1 MVRTNVEQIRSTLAY
16 AVGPILNVRVEQ
28 KDEAVS
34 AFNTFRLAVM
44 QTSTVDDSIRGDLLE
59 SLDFKSQI
67 LGFLI
72 EFYGQKRT
80 YKRQVASVLDVLLRS
95 ESWLKAL
102 HDDTDLC
109 ARLPA
114 ELRLVDKQ
122 SSHAQAVE
130 EHHSLQPSQSHAA
143 PALSQASHIRAD
155 EFHGMVQQEHAQK
168 LETPSLDAPQQFLP
182 VPESVQNLLQHPTQE
197 LVQESDME
205 SPGAVPPH
213 AAENLA
219 EHENAKQQHLR
230 ISCEAAKPKRGLQLP
245 QRPSWPPP
253 SQPSPLKLPVALQ
266 GVWQAVKRVPSIGSS
281 PQDHIKANFTNKNMS
296 LWVEESAINEDPLPC
311 ERVSPEQ
318 ALSPDAGRGADAGRG
333 DQSDATK
340 RSREM
345 PCLPRLG
352 SNSMSLH
359 DAGDT
364 CLPISAEHD
373 LQFTPQHSPR
383 DQATT
388 SNDAQAQVPKRRSS
402 RPSMVARLWE
412 MVRRRSVG
420 LPASH
425 GDTFPE
431 KLPISGV
438 APTDC
443 EVRAAVKAAQ
453 AQAAAKCTAPSSYQQ
468 LREEPEVELDNA
480 MALIQKCT
488 HSTDF
493 DDQIAAFQAFHR
505 FVSKTSGACCNM
517 DTAIEKLIKDIQ
529 PKSSVLNFLVGI
541 YEQRKMQRKRVCSAL
556 KLILRYPQWQS
567 ALAADK
573 ELCGRLPPDLQL
585 IAQSHSLL
593 PVPTRGH
600 DAAPRFQAEEEEA
613 DAAQNLTPRGAE
625 RIGVYAAAEI
635 AERCCSPQKRK
646 RSQQD
651 SGLENSDNNSSGTRS
666 NGSWYSRAVAFM
678 SAFKVHD

>member
-16 AVGPILNVRVEQ
+16 AVGPILNVRLEQ

-44 QTSTVDDSIRGDLLE
+44 QASTVDDSMRGDLLE

-67 LGFLI
+67 LDFLI
-72 EFYGQKRT
+72 EFHRQKRT

-114 ELRLVDKQ
+114 ELRLADKQ
-122 SSHAQAVE
+122 SLYAQAVD
-130 EHHSLQPSQSHAA
+130 EHQLLQPSQSHAA
-143 PALSQASHIRAD
+143 HPLPQASHTRAD
-155 EFHGMVQQEHAQK
+155 EFHDMPQQEHAQQ
-168 LETPSLDAPQQFLP
+168 LETPSLDLPQQFLP

-197 LVQESDME
+197 LVQESEME

-219 EHENAKQQHLR
+219 EDENAKQQHLQ
-230 ISCEAAKPKRGLQLP
+230 ISCEAAKRKRGLQLP
-245 QRPSWPPP
+245 QRPSLPPP

-281 PQDHIKANFTNKNMS
+281 PQDHIKVNFINKNVS
-296 LWVEESAINEDPLPC
+296 LWVEESVINEDLVPC
-311 ERVSPEQ
+311 ELVSSQQP
-318 ALSPDAGRGADAGRG
+318 LSPDAGCC
-333 DQSDATK
+333 DQSDPTK

-352 SNSMSLH
+352 LNAMSLR
-359 DAGDT
+359 DAEDT

-373 LQFTPQHSPR
+373 LQFTPPHSPR
-383 DQATT
+383 DQAIT

-420 LPASH
+420 LPAAH

-453 AQAAAKCTAPSSYQQ
+453 AQAAAKCTASPRYQQ
-468 LREEPEVELDNA
+468 LREEPEVELENA

-517 DTAIEKLIKDIQ
+517 DTAIEKLVKDIQ

-593 PVPTRGH
+593 PVPTRGD
-600 DAAPRFQAEEEEA
+600 DAAPRFQAEEEA
-613 DAAQNLTPRGAE
+613 DAAQYLTPRGAE
-625 RIGVYAAAEI
+625 SIGVYAAAEI

-646 RSQQD
+646 RAQQH